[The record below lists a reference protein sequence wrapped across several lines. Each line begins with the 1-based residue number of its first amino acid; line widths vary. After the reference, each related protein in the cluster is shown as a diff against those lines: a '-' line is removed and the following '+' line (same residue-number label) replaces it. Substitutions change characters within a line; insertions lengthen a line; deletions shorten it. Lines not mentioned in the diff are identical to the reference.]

1 MIQTSLPPTSLRQV
15 AILATDGVIASTLM
29 QAKDFFH
36 MASLRDGR
44 RRGQGLTPGFRTSIV
59 APDNLPVT
67 SFSQDRIATDATLS
81 ALRPQLIMLPAFWGD
96 FDQMLERYPG
106 VIPWLQDEHARGTLI
121 SAEAT
126 GVFWVA
132 AAGLLDGREAT
143 TYWRFFDEFSLRFP
157 KVSLCRDKHITD
169 ADNIYCAAGVTSN
182 CDLSIHLIEKLCG
195 SQVAQAV
202 ARDTL
207 YEVQR
212 SYTPG
217 VIGFGGQK
225 LHQDVAILQIQQWL
239 EEHYADKFR
248 FEDVASQ
255 HGMSIR
261 NVMRRFQSATGDKPL
276 HYLQRLR
283 IETAKNLLSTT
294 RRSIKTISYDVG
306 YDDASFFARL
316 FRQHTDLSPNQYRRQ
331 FQQNLQ

>member
-1 MIQTSLPPTSLRQV
+1 MNHLQLPGTPLREV
-15 AILATDGVIASTLM
+15 VILATDGVVGSTLM
-29 QAKDFFH
+29 QAKDFFF

-44 RRGQGLTPGFRTSIV
+44 QRGLGLTPAFRTSIIAV
-59 APDNLPVT
+59 DSDPVI
-67 SFSQDRIATDATLS
+67 SFSQDRMPVDASLE
-81 ALRPQLIMLPAFWGD
+81 AMHPQLILLPAFWGD
-96 FDQMLERYPG
+96 FDQMLERYPS
-106 VIPWLQDEHARGTLI
+106 VVPWLKAEYERGTII

-132 AAGLLDGREAT
+132 AAGLLDGKEAT
-143 TYWRFFDEFSLRFP
+143 TYWRFFDEFSRRFP
-157 KVSLCRDKHITD
+157 RVVLNREKHITD
-169 ADNIYCAAGVTSN
+169 ADRIICAAGVTSA
-182 CDLSIHLIEKLCG
+182 CDMYIHLIEHFCG

-207 YEVQR
+207 YEIQR

-217 VIGFGGQK
+217 VLGFGGQK
-225 LHQDVAILQIQQWL
+225 LHQDVAILQIQGWL
-239 EEHYADKFR
+239 EEHFSEKFR

-261 NVMRRFQSATGDKPL
+261 NFMRRFQSATGDKPL

-283 IETAKNLLSTT
+283 IETAKSLLSTT
-294 RRSIKTISYDVG
+294 KRSIKTISYDIG

-331 FQQNLQ
+331 FLQKPF

>member
-1 MIQTSLPPTSLRQV
+1 MLTTSPTPLRQV

-44 RRGQGLTPGFRTSIV
+44 QRGLGLTPGFRTSIV
-59 APDNLPVT
+59 AADDQPVT
-67 SFSQDRIATDATLS
+67 SFSQDRLTIEATIDALH
-81 ALRPQLIMLPAFWGD
+81 PQLIVLPAFWGD
-96 FDQMLERYPG
+96 FDQLLERYPG
-106 VIPWLQDEHARGTLI
+106 VPAWLRREHARGALI
-121 SAEAT
+121 SAEAS
-126 GVFWVA
+126 GVFWIA
-132 AAGLLDGREAT
+132 AAGLLDDREAT
-143 TYWRFFDEFSLRFP
+143 TYWRLFDEFSRRFP
-157 KVSLCRDKHITD
+157 QVLLNRDKHITD
-169 ADNIYCAAGVTSN
+169 ADRIFCAAGVTSA
-182 CDLSIHLIEKLCG
+182 CDLHIHLIEHFCG

-217 VIGFGGQK
+217 MIGFGGQK
-225 LHQDVAILQIQQWL
+225 LHQDVAILQIQHWL
-239 EEHYADKFR
+239 EEHFSEKFR

-261 NVMRRFQSATGDKPL
+261 NFMRRFQSATGDKPL

-294 RRSIKTISYDVG
+294 RRSIKTISYDIG

-316 FRQHTDLSPNQYRRQ
+316 FRQHTGLSPNQFRRQ
-331 FQQNLQ
+331 FQQNTG